1 MCRFVFYQGPPVTI
15 SALFVEPAHSLIKQS
30 VSAAEREEPLNGD
43 GFGVAWYAPEFS
55 REPAAFRSI
64 SPAWNNRNLV
74 ELARVTASG
83 TILAHVRAATQS
95 LDVSEANCHPF
106 TAGPYAFMHNGDV
119 GGFDAIRREVVCG
132 LGDRAFRAV
141 RGRTDSEHMFGLML
155 DRLAWDGDESADDLA
170 RVMVESAERM
180 MEMAQRAG
188 ARENSY
194 LNMVLSNGHAAAAC
208 RFTTDGPEGADSLYV
223 HTGRK
228 YVCEAGVCR
237 MIAPEH
243 GKGSVIVSSERLSE
257 DEGWQ
262 PVEVNSVVMVE
273 GRERVRMRAWG
284 V

>member
-15 SALFVEPAHSLIKQS
+15 SALFVEPSHSLIRQS
-30 VSAAEREEPLNGD
+30 IHANEREEPLNGD
-43 GFGVAWYAPEFS
+43 GFGVAWYAPEYS

-64 SPAWNNRNLV
+64 SPAWNNRNLL

-83 TILAHVRAATQS
+83 CILAHVRAATQS

-119 GGFDAIRREVVCG
+119 GGFDLIRREVIG
-132 LGDRAFRAV
+132 ALDDRSFRAV
-141 RGRTDSEHMFGLML
+141 RGRTDSEHLFGLML
-155 DRLAWDGDESADDLA
+155 NRLSWDGDESGDDLA
-170 RVMVESAERM
+170 RVVVDSANQMLVLARK
-180 MEMAQRAG
+180 AG
-188 ARENSY
+188 SLEHSY
-194 LNMVLSNGHAAAAC
+194 LNMVVSNGHAAAAC
-208 RFTTDGPEGADSLYV
+208 RFTTDVPDGADSLYV

-237 MIAPEH
+237 MIAPEK

-262 PVEVNSVVMVE
+262 PVKLNSVVVVEAGRMVRT
-273 GRERVRMRAWG
+273 REWG
-284 V
+284 M